1 MTTKDKGDQKELQ
14 KYLSAWQKRHQEYL
28 EKKSQEKA
36 SETDEE
42 ERKDET
48 LQTSESAETNE
59 TDSSEEEKE
68 VQDQDSD
75 DDEVTE
81 SEESEEVEE
90 PSEDDEE
97 AEEVE
102 EPSEDDEEADK
113 ENIEESSDDS
123 EDRTENFVVQADIEI
138 EKEAKPDKPRIE
150 KIHLYRA
157 IPVLVIS
164 SLLILLSLY
173 FITPL
178 GSLKNLV
185 VTGNERVSQDEIIK
199 ATQIDSRDYTLTTFL
214 NRNQYANNLKKAN
227 SWIEKAEISYQF
239 PITFK
244 IQVSEYKILAYEAST
259 GNIYP
264 VISNGTV
271 INQPVKK
278 EALPENYMR
287 LNLSDKAKVKKLVQ
301 ELSDVPDSIKNE
313 IQTVDLTPSKA
324 TKDLLTLTM
333 RDEHK
338 IIVPLS
344 DIHKKLPYYSR
355 VHPLLTEP
363 SIVDME
369 AGIFSYSASLV
380 QKEEQDQEQEKEESS
395 EETVPSETEA
405 APSDVTGE
413 TNN

>member
-42 ERKDET
+42 ERNDET
-48 LQTSESAETNE
+48 FETSESAETNE

-81 SEESEEVEE
+81 SEDV
-90 PSEDDEE
+90 
-97 AEEVE
+97 
-102 EPSEDDEEADK
+102 EEADK

-123 EDRTENFVVQADIEI
+123 EDRTENFVDQADIEI

-185 VTGNERVSQDEIIK
+185 VTGNERVTQDEIIK
-199 ATQIDSRDYTLTTFL
+199 ATQIDSRDYTITTFL

-227 SWIEKAEISYQF
+227 AWIEKAEISYQF

-244 IQVSEYKILAYEAST
+244 IQVTEYKILAYEAST

-395 EETVPSETEA
+395 EETVPGETEA
-405 APSDVTGE
+405 APSDVTDE

>member
-1 MTTKDKGDQKELQ
+1 MTTKDKDDQKELQ

-42 ERKDET
+42 EHNDET
-48 LQTSESAETNE
+48 FEISESTETNE

-81 SEESEEVEE
+81 SEDVEE
-90 PSEDDEE
+90 PEE
-97 AEEVE
+97 
-102 EPSEDDEEADK
+102 
-113 ENIEESSDDS
+113 ENIEESSDVS
-123 EDRTENFVVQADIEI
+123 EDRTENFVDQADIEI
-138 EKEAKPDKPRIE
+138 EKEAKPDKPGIE

-185 VTGNERVSQDEIIK
+185 VTGNERVTQDEIIK

-244 IQVSEYKILAYEAST
+244 IQVTEYKILAYEAST

-395 EETVPSETEA
+395 EETVPGETEA

>member
-42 ERKDET
+42 EHNDET
-48 LQTSESAETNE
+48 FEISESTETNE

-81 SEESEEVEE
+81 SEDVEE
-90 PSEDDEE
+90 PEE
-97 AEEVE
+97 
-102 EPSEDDEEADK
+102 
-113 ENIEESSDDS
+113 ENIEESSDVS
-123 EDRTENFVVQADIEI
+123 EDRTENFVDQADIEI
-138 EKEAKPDKPRIE
+138 EKEAKPDKPGIE

-185 VTGNERVSQDEIIK
+185 VTGNERVTQDEIIK
-199 ATQIDSRDYTLTTFL
+199 ATQIDSRDYTITTFL

-227 SWIEKAEISYQF
+227 AWIEKAEISYQF

-244 IQVSEYKILAYEAST
+244 IQVTEFKILAYEAST

-333 RDEHK
+333 RDENK

>member
-14 KYLSAWQKRHQEYL
+14 KYLSEWQKRHQEYL

-42 ERKDET
+42 ERNDET
-48 LQTSESAETNE
+48 LETSESVGTKE
-59 TDSSEEEKE
+59 TDNSEDEKE
-68 VQDQDSD
+68 DQTQDQASD
-75 DDEVTE
+75 DDETNE
-81 SEESEEVEE
+81 SEETEDVEE
-90 PSEDDEE
+90 PEE
-97 AEEVE
+97 
-102 EPSEDDEEADK
+102 
-113 ENIEESSDDS
+113 ENIEESSDVS
-123 EDRTENFVVQADIEI
+123 EDRTENFVGQADIEI

-178 GSLKNLV
+178 GSLKNIV
-185 VTGNERVSQDEIIK
+185 VTGNERVTQYEIIK

-227 SWIEKAEISYQF
+227 AWIEKAEISYQF

-244 IQVSEYKILAYEAST
+244 IQVTEFKILAYEAST

-287 LNLSDKAKVKKLVQ
+287 LNLFDKAKVKKLMQ

-369 AGIFSYSASLV
+369 AGIFSYSASLA
-380 QKEEQDQEQEKEESS
+380 QKEEQEKNESS
-395 EETVPSETEA
+395 EETEQSETEA
-405 APSDVTGE
+405 APSDVTDE

>member
-28 EKKSQEKA
+28 EKKSREKA

-42 ERKDET
+42 EHNDET
-48 LQTSESAETNE
+48 FETSESTETNE

-81 SEESEEVEE
+81 SEESEDVEE
-90 PSEDDEE
+90 PEE
-97 AEEVE
+97 
-102 EPSEDDEEADK
+102 
-113 ENIEESSDDS
+113 ENIEESSDVS
-123 EDRTENFVVQADIEI
+123 EDRTENFVDQADIEI
-138 EKEAKPDKPRIE
+138 EKEAKPDKPGIE

-185 VTGNERVSQDEIIK
+185 VTGNERVTQDEIIK
-199 ATQIDSRDYTLTTFL
+199 ATQIDSRDYTITTFL

-227 SWIEKAEISYQF
+227 AWIEKAEISYQF

-244 IQVSEYKILAYEAST
+244 IQVTEFKILAYEAST

-287 LNLSDKAKVKKLVQ
+287 LNLSDKAKVKKLMQ

-380 QKEEQDQEQEKEESS
+380 QKEEQEKNESS
-395 EETVPSETEA
+395 EETEQSETEA
-405 APSDVTGE
+405 APSDVTDE

>member
-48 LQTSESAETNE
+48 LQTSEPAETNE

-97 AEEVE
+97 F
-102 EPSEDDEEADK
+102 DK
-113 ENIEESSDDS
+113 ENTEESSDDS
-123 EDRTENFVVQADIEI
+123 EDRTENFVDQADIEI

-185 VTGNERVSQDEIIK
+185 VTGNERVTQDEIIK

-244 IQVSEYKILAYEAST
+244 IQVTEYKILAYEAST

-287 LNLSDKAKVKKLVQ
+287 LNLSDKAKVKKLMQ

-369 AGIFSYSASLV
+369 AGIFSYSASLA
-380 QKEEQDQEQEKEESS
+380 QKEEQEKNESS
-395 EETVPSETEA
+395 EETEQSETEA
-405 APSDVTGE
+405 APSDVTDE

>member
-42 ERKDET
+42 ERNDET
-48 LQTSESAETNE
+48 FETSESAETNE

-68 VQDQDSD
+68 DQDSD

-81 SEESEEVEE
+81 S
-90 PSEDDEE
+90 
-97 AEEVE
+97 EEVE

-113 ENIEESSDDS
+113 ENIEESSDDL
-123 EDRTENFVVQADIEI
+123 EDRTENFIGQADVGI

-150 KIHLYRA
+150 RIHLYRA
-157 IPVLVIS
+157 LPVLVIS

-178 GSLKNLV
+178 GSLKNIV

-244 IQVSEYKILAYEAST
+244 IQVTEYKILAYEAST

-395 EETVPSETEA
+395 EETVPGETEA
-405 APSDVTGE
+405 APSDVTDG

>member
-14 KYLSAWQKRHQEYL
+14 KYLSEWQKRHQEYL

-42 ERKDET
+42 ERNDET
-48 LQTSESAETNE
+48 LETSESAGTNE
-59 TDSSEEEKE
+59 TDNSEDEKE
-68 VQDQDSD
+68 DQAQDQASD
-75 DDEVTE
+75 DDETNE
-81 SEESEEVEE
+81 SEETEDVEE
-90 PSEDDEE
+90 PEE
-97 AEEVE
+97 
-102 EPSEDDEEADK
+102 
-113 ENIEESSDDS
+113 ENIEELSDVS
-123 EDRTENFVVQADIEI
+123 EDRTENFVDQADIEI
-138 EKEAKPDKPRIE
+138 EKEAKSDKPRIE

-178 GSLKNLV
+178 GSLKNIV
-185 VTGNERVSQDEIIK
+185 VTGNERVTQDEIIK

-227 SWIEKAEISYQF
+227 AWIEKSEISYQF

-244 IQVSEYKILAYEAST
+244 IQVTEFKILAYEAST

-287 LNLSDKAKVKKLVQ
+287 LNLSDKAKVKKLMQ

-369 AGIFSYSASLV
+369 AGIFSYSASLA
-380 QKEEQDQEQEKEESS
+380 QKEEQEKNESS
-395 EETVPSETEA
+395 EETEQSETEA
-405 APSDVTGE
+405 APSDVTDE

>member
-42 ERKDET
+42 EHNDET
-48 LQTSESAETNE
+48 FEISESTETNE

-81 SEESEEVEE
+81 SEDVEE
-90 PSEDDEE
+90 PEE
-97 AEEVE
+97 
-102 EPSEDDEEADK
+102 
-113 ENIEESSDDS
+113 ENIEESSDVS
-123 EDRTENFVVQADIEI
+123 EDRTENFVDQADIEI
-138 EKEAKPDKPRIE
+138 EKEAKPDKPGIE

-185 VTGNERVSQDEIIK
+185 VTGNERVTQDEIIK
-199 ATQIDSRDYTLTTFL
+199 ATQIDSRDYTITTFL

-227 SWIEKAEISYQF
+227 AWIEKAEISYQF

-244 IQVSEYKILAYEAST
+244 IQVTEYKILAYEAST

-333 RDEHK
+333 RDENK

>member
-1 MTTKDKGDQKELQ
+1 MTTKDKDDQKELQ

-42 ERKDET
+42 EHNDET
-48 LQTSESAETNE
+48 FEISESTETNE

-81 SEESEEVEE
+81 SEDVEE
-90 PSEDDEE
+90 PEE
-97 AEEVE
+97 
-102 EPSEDDEEADK
+102 
-113 ENIEESSDDS
+113 ENIEESSDVS
-123 EDRTENFVVQADIEI
+123 EDRTENFVDQADIEI
-138 EKEAKPDKPRIE
+138 EKEAKPDKPGIE

-185 VTGNERVSQDEIIK
+185 VTGNERVTQDEIIK

-244 IQVSEYKILAYEAST
+244 IQVTEYKILAYEAST

-287 LNLSDKAKVKKLVQ
+287 LNLSDKAKVKKLMQ

>member
-42 ERKDET
+42 EHNDET
-48 LQTSESAETNE
+48 FEISESTETNE

-81 SEESEEVEE
+81 SEDVEE
-90 PSEDDEE
+90 PEE
-97 AEEVE
+97 
-102 EPSEDDEEADK
+102 
-113 ENIEESSDDS
+113 ENIEESSDVS
-123 EDRTENFVVQADIEI
+123 EDRTENFVDQADLEI

-185 VTGNERVSQDEIIK
+185 VTGNERVTQDEIIK
-199 ATQIDSRDYTLTTFL
+199 ATQIDSRDYTITTFL

-227 SWIEKAEISYQF
+227 AWIEKAEISYQF

-244 IQVSEYKILAYEAST
+244 IQVTEFKILAYEAST

-287 LNLSDKAKVKKLVQ
+287 LNLSDKAKVKKLMQ

-380 QKEEQDQEQEKEESS
+380 QKEEQDQQQEKEESS
-395 EETVPSETEA
+395 EETVPGETEA
-405 APSDVTGE
+405 APSDVTDE

>member
-42 ERKDET
+42 ERNDET
-48 LQTSESAETNE
+48 FETSESTETNE

-81 SEESEEVEE
+81 PEESEEVEE

-97 AEEVE
+97 
-102 EPSEDDEEADK
+102 SDK
-113 ENIEESSDDS
+113 ENTEESSDDS
-123 EDRTENFVVQADIEI
+123 EDRTENFIGQADIGI

-150 KIHLYRA
+150 RIHLYRA
-157 IPVLVIS
+157 LPVLVIS

-178 GSLKNLV
+178 GSLKNIV

-244 IQVSEYKILAYEAST
+244 IQVTEYKILAYEAST

-363 SIVDME
+363 STVDME

-405 APSDVTGE
+405 APSDVTDE

>member
-42 ERKDET
+42 ERNDET
-48 LQTSESAETNE
+48 FETSESTETNE

-68 VQDQDSD
+68 VQDQNSD

-81 SEESEEVEE
+81 SEDVEE
-90 PSEDDEE
+90 PEE
-97 AEEVE
+97 
-102 EPSEDDEEADK
+102 
-113 ENIEESSDDS
+113 ENIEESSDVS
-123 EDRTENFVVQADIEI
+123 EDRTENFVDQADIEI
-138 EKEAKPDKPRIE
+138 EKEAKSDKPRIE

-185 VTGNERVSQDEIIK
+185 VTGNERVTQDEIIK

-227 SWIEKAEISYQF
+227 AWIEKAEISYQF

-244 IQVSEYKILAYEAST
+244 IQVTEYKILAYEAST

-287 LNLSDKAKVKKLVQ
+287 LNLSDKAKVKKLMQ

-313 IQTVDLTPSKA
+313 IQTVDLTPNKA

-380 QKEEQDQEQEKEESS
+380 QKEKQEKNESS
-395 EETVPSETEA
+395 EETEQSETEEV
-405 APSDVTGE
+405 PSDVTDE

>member
-14 KYLSAWQKRHQEYL
+14 KYLSEWQKRHQEYL

-42 ERKDET
+42 ERNAEP
-48 LQTSESAETNE
+48 LETSESAGTKE
-59 TDSSEEEKE
+59 TDNSEDEKE
-68 VQDQDSD
+68 DQTQDQASD
-75 DDEVTE
+75 DDETNE
-81 SEESEEVEE
+81 SEESEDVEE
-90 PSEDDEE
+90 PEE
-97 AEEVE
+97 
-102 EPSEDDEEADK
+102 
-113 ENIEESSDDS
+113 ENIEESSDVS
-123 EDRTENFVVQADIEI
+123 EDRTENFIGQADVGI

-150 KIHLYRA
+150 RIHLYRA
-157 IPVLVIS
+157 LPVLVIS

-178 GSLKNLV
+178 GSLKNIV

-199 ATQIDSRDYTLTTFL
+199 TTQIDSRDYTITTFL

-244 IQVSEYKILAYEAST
+244 IQVTEYKILAYEAST

-287 LNLSDKAKVKKLVQ
+287 LNLSDKAKVKKLVH

>member
-28 EKKSQEKA
+28 EKKSREKA

-42 ERKDET
+42 EHNDET
-48 LQTSESAETNE
+48 FETSESTETNE

-68 VQDQDSD
+68 VQDQNSD

-81 SEESEEVEE
+81 SEDVEE
-90 PSEDDEE
+90 PEE
-97 AEEVE
+97 
-102 EPSEDDEEADK
+102 
-113 ENIEESSDDS
+113 ENIEESSDVS
-123 EDRTENFVVQADIEI
+123 EDRTENFVDQADIEI

-185 VTGNERVSQDEIIK
+185 VTGNERVTQDEIIK

-244 IQVSEYKILAYEAST
+244 IQVTEYKILAYEAST

-287 LNLSDKAKVKKLVQ
+287 LNLSDKAKVKKLMQ

>member
-28 EKKSQEKA
+28 EKKSREKA

-42 ERKDET
+42 EHNDET
-48 LQTSESAETNE
+48 FEISESTETNE

-75 DDEVTE
+75 DDEATE
-81 SEESEEVEE
+81 SEDVEE
-90 PSEDDEE
+90 PEE
-97 AEEVE
+97 
-102 EPSEDDEEADK
+102 
-113 ENIEESSDDS
+113 ENIEESSDVS
-123 EDRTENFVVQADIEI
+123 EDRTENFVDQADIEI

-185 VTGNERVSQDEIIK
+185 VTGNERVTQDEIIK
-199 ATQIDSRDYTLTTFL
+199 ATQIDSRDYTITTFL

-227 SWIEKAEISYQF
+227 AWIEKAEISYQF

-244 IQVSEYKILAYEAST
+244 IKVTEFKILAYEAST

-287 LNLSDKAKVKKLVQ
+287 LNLSDKAKVKKLMQ

>member
-14 KYLSAWQKRHQEYL
+14 KYLSEWQKRHQEYL

-42 ERKDET
+42 ERNDET
-48 LQTSESAETNE
+48 LETSESAGTNE
-59 TDSSEEEKE
+59 TDNSEDEKE
-68 VQDQDSD
+68 DQAQDQASD
-75 DDEVTE
+75 DDETNE
-81 SEESEEVEE
+81 SEETEDVEE
-90 PSEDDEE
+90 PEE
-97 AEEVE
+97 
-102 EPSEDDEEADK
+102 
-113 ENIEESSDDS
+113 ENIEELSDVS
-123 EDRTENFVVQADIEI
+123 EDRTENFVDQADIEI
-138 EKEAKPDKPRIE
+138 EKEAKSDKPRIE

-178 GSLKNLV
+178 GSLKNIV
-185 VTGNERVSQDEIIK
+185 VTGNERVTQDEIIK

-227 SWIEKAEISYQF
+227 AWIEKAEISYQF

-244 IQVSEYKILAYEAST
+244 IQVTEFKILAYEAST

-287 LNLSDKAKVKKLVQ
+287 LNLSDKAKVKKLMQ

-333 RDEHK
+333 KDEHK

-355 VHPLLTEP
+355 VHPLLMEP

-369 AGIFSYSASLV
+369 AGIFSYSASLA
-380 QKEEQDQEQEKEESS
+380 QKEEQEKNESS
-395 EETVPSETEA
+395 EETEQSETEA
-405 APSDVTGE
+405 APSDVTDE

>member
-42 ERKDET
+42 ERNDET
-48 LQTSESAETNE
+48 FETSESTETNE

-97 AEEVE
+97 
-102 EPSEDDEEADK
+102 SDK
-113 ENIEESSDDS
+113 ENTEESSDDS
-123 EDRTENFVVQADIEI
+123 VDRTENFIGQADIGI

-150 KIHLYRA
+150 RIHLYRA
-157 IPVLVIS
+157 LPVLVIS

-185 VTGNERVSQDEIIK
+185 VTGNERVTQDEIIK

-244 IQVSEYKILAYEAST
+244 IQVTEYKILAYEAST

-287 LNLSDKAKVKKLVQ
+287 LNLSDN
-301 ELSDVPDSIKNE
+301 IKNE

-369 AGIFSYSASLV
+369 AGIFSYSASLA
-380 QKEEQDQEQEKEESS
+380 QKEEQEKNESS
-395 EETVPSETEA
+395 EETEQSETEA
-405 APSDVTGE
+405 APSDVTDE

>member
-28 EKKSQEKA
+28 EKKSREKA

-42 ERKDET
+42 EHNDET
-48 LQTSESAETNE
+48 FETSESTETNE

-68 VQDQDSD
+68 VQDQNSD

-81 SEESEEVEE
+81 SEESEDVEE
-90 PSEDDEE
+90 PEE
-97 AEEVE
+97 
-102 EPSEDDEEADK
+102 
-113 ENIEESSDDS
+113 ENIEESSDVS
-123 EDRTENFVVQADIEI
+123 EDRTENFVDQADIEI
-138 EKEAKPDKPRIE
+138 EKEAKPDKPGIE

-185 VTGNERVSQDEIIK
+185 VTGNERVTQDEIIK

-227 SWIEKAEISYQF
+227 AWIEKAEISYQF

-244 IQVSEYKILAYEAST
+244 IQVTEYKILAYEAST

-333 RDEHK
+333 RDENK

>member
-42 ERKDET
+42 ERNAEP
-48 LQTSESAETNE
+48 LETSESAETSE
-59 TDSSEEEKE
+59 KDSSEEEKE

-81 SEESEEVEE
+81 SEEGEEGEE

-97 AEEVE
+97 
-102 EPSEDDEEADK
+102 SDK
-113 ENIEESSDDS
+113 ENTEESSDDS
-123 EDRTENFVVQADIEI
+123 EDRTENYIGQADIGI

-150 KIHLYRA
+150 RIHLYRA
-157 IPVLVIS
+157 LPVLVIS

-178 GSLKNLV
+178 GSLKNIV

-244 IQVSEYKILAYEAST
+244 IQVTEYKILAYEAST

-333 RDEHK
+333 RDENK

>member
-28 EKKSQEKA
+28 EKKSREKA

-42 ERKDET
+42 EHNDET
-48 LQTSESAETNE
+48 FETSESTETNE

-68 VQDQDSD
+68 VQDQNSY

-97 AEEVE
+97 
-102 EPSEDDEEADK
+102 SDK
-113 ENIEESSDDS
+113 ENIEESSDVS
-123 EDRTENFVVQADIEI
+123 EDRTENFVDQADLEI

-185 VTGNERVSQDEIIK
+185 ITGNERVTQDEIIK

-244 IQVSEYKILAYEAST
+244 IQVTEYKILAYEAST

-287 LNLSDKAKVKKLVQ
+287 LNLSDKAKVKKLMQ

>member
-14 KYLSAWQKRHQEYL
+14 KYLSEWQKRHQEYL

-42 ERKDET
+42 ERNDET
-48 LQTSESAETNE
+48 LETSESAGTNE
-59 TDSSEEEKE
+59 TDNSEDEKE
-68 VQDQDSD
+68 DQAQDQASD
-75 DDEVTE
+75 DDETNE
-81 SEESEEVEE
+81 SEETEDVEE
-90 PSEDDEE
+90 PEE
-97 AEEVE
+97 
-102 EPSEDDEEADK
+102 
-113 ENIEESSDDS
+113 ENIEELSDVS
-123 EDRTENFVVQADIEI
+123 EDRTENFVDQADIEI
-138 EKEAKPDKPRIE
+138 EKEAKSDKPRIE

-178 GSLKNLV
+178 GSLKNIV
-185 VTGNERVSQDEIIK
+185 VTGNERVTQDEIIK

-227 SWIEKAEISYQF
+227 AWIEKAEISYQF

-244 IQVSEYKILAYEAST
+244 IQVTEFKILAYEAST

-287 LNLSDKAKVKKLVQ
+287 LNLSDKAKVKKLMQ

-324 TKDLLTLTM
+324 TKDLLTLIM

-369 AGIFSYSASLV
+369 AGIFSYSASLA
-380 QKEEQDQEQEKEESS
+380 QKEEQEKNESS
-395 EETVPSETEA
+395 EETEQSETEA
-405 APSDVTGE
+405 APSDVTDE

>member
-1 MTTKDKGDQKELQ
+1 MTTKDKDDQKELQ

-42 ERKDET
+42 EHNDET
-48 LQTSESAETNE
+48 FEISESTETNE

-81 SEESEEVEE
+81 SEDVEE
-90 PSEDDEE
+90 PEE
-97 AEEVE
+97 
-102 EPSEDDEEADK
+102 
-113 ENIEESSDDS
+113 ENIEESSDVS
-123 EDRTENFVVQADIEI
+123 EDRTENFVDQADIEI
-138 EKEAKPDKPRIE
+138 EKEAKPDKPGIE

-185 VTGNERVSQDEIIK
+185 VTGNERVTQDEIIK

-227 SWIEKAEISYQF
+227 AWIEKAEISYQF

-244 IQVSEYKILAYEAST
+244 IQVTEYKILAYEAST

-395 EETVPSETEA
+395 EETVPGETEA

>member
-14 KYLSAWQKRHQEYL
+14 KYLSEWQKRHQEYL

-42 ERKDET
+42 ERNDET
-48 LQTSESAETNE
+48 LETSESAGTNE
-59 TDSSEEEKE
+59 TDNSEDEKE
-68 VQDQDSD
+68 DQAQDQASD
-75 DDEVTE
+75 DDETNE
-81 SEESEEVEE
+81 SEETEDVEE
-90 PSEDDEE
+90 PEE
-97 AEEVE
+97 
-102 EPSEDDEEADK
+102 
-113 ENIEESSDDS
+113 ENIEESSDVS
-123 EDRTENFVVQADIEI
+123 EDRTENFVDQADIEI

-178 GSLKNLV
+178 GSLKNIV
-185 VTGNERVSQDEIIK
+185 VTGNDRVTQDEIIK

-244 IQVSEYKILAYEAST
+244 IQVTEFKILAYEAST

-287 LNLSDKAKVKKLVQ
+287 LNLSDKAKVKKLMQ

-313 IQTVDLTPSKA
+313 IQTVNLTPSKA

-333 RDEHK
+333 KDEHK

-369 AGIFSYSASLV
+369 AGIFSYSASLA
-380 QKEEQDQEQEKEESS
+380 QKEEQEKNESS
-395 EETVPSETEA
+395 EETEQSETEA
-405 APSDVTGE
+405 APSDVTDE

>member
-14 KYLSAWQKRHQEYL
+14 KYLSEWQKRHQEYL

-42 ERKDET
+42 ERNDET
-48 LQTSESAETNE
+48 LETSESAGTNE
-59 TDSSEEEKE
+59 TDNSEDEKE
-68 VQDQDSD
+68 DQAQDQASD
-75 DDEVTE
+75 DDETNE
-81 SEESEEVEE
+81 SEETEDVEE
-90 PSEDDEE
+90 PEE
-97 AEEVE
+97 
-102 EPSEDDEEADK
+102 
-113 ENIEESSDDS
+113 ENIEELSDVS
-123 EDRTENFVVQADIEI
+123 EDRTENFVDQADIEI
-138 EKEAKPDKPRIE
+138 EKEAKSDKPRIE

-178 GSLKNLV
+178 GSLKNIV
-185 VTGNERVSQDEIIK
+185 VTGNERVTQDEIIK

-227 SWIEKAEISYQF
+227 AWIEKAEISYQF

-244 IQVSEYKILAYEAST
+244 IQVTEFKILAYEAST

-287 LNLSDKAKVKKLVQ
+287 LNLSDKAKVKKLMQ

-324 TKDLLTLTM
+324 TTDLLTLTM

-380 QKEEQDQEQEKEESS
+380 QKEEQEKNESS
-395 EETVPSETEA
+395 EETEQSETEA
-405 APSDVTGE
+405 APSDVTDE

>member
-42 ERKDET
+42 EGNDET
-48 LQTSESAETNE
+48 FETSESAGTKE
-59 TDSSEEEKE
+59 TDNSEDEKE
-68 VQDQDSD
+68 DQTQDQASD
-75 DDEVTE
+75 DDETNE

-97 AEEVE
+97 
-102 EPSEDDEEADK
+102 SDK
-113 ENIEESSDDS
+113 ENIEESSDVS
-123 EDRTENFVVQADIEI
+123 EDRTENFVDQADIEI

-185 VTGNERVSQDEIIK
+185 ITGNERVTQDEIIK

-244 IQVSEYKILAYEAST
+244 IQVTEYKILAYEAST

-287 LNLSDKAKVKKLVQ
+287 LNLSDKAKVKKLMQ

>member
-28 EKKSQEKA
+28 EKKSREKA

-42 ERKDET
+42 EHNDET
-48 LQTSESAETNE
+48 FETSESTETNE

-68 VQDQDSD
+68 VQDQNSD

-81 SEESEEVEE
+81 SEDVEE
-90 PSEDDEE
+90 PEE
-97 AEEVE
+97 
-102 EPSEDDEEADK
+102 
-113 ENIEESSDDS
+113 ENIEESSDVS
-123 EDRTENFVVQADIEI
+123 EDRTENFVDQADIEI

-185 VTGNERVSQDEIIK
+185 ITGNERVTQDEIIK
-199 ATQIDSRDYTLTTFL
+199 ATQIDSRDYSLTTFL

-244 IQVSEYKILAYEAST
+244 IQVTEYKILAYEAST

-287 LNLSDKAKVKKLVQ
+287 LNLSDKAKVKKLMQ

>member
-42 ERKDET
+42 ENNDET
-48 LQTSESAETNE
+48 FETSESTETNE

-68 VQDQDSD
+68 VQDQNSD

-97 AEEVE
+97 
-102 EPSEDDEEADK
+102 SDK
-113 ENIEESSDDS
+113 ENTEEASDDS
-123 EDRTENFVVQADIEI
+123 EDRTENFIGQADVGI
-138 EKEAKPDKPRIE
+138 EKESKPDKPRIE
-150 KIHLYRA
+150 RIHLYRA
-157 IPVLVIS
+157 LPVLVIS

-178 GSLKNLV
+178 GSLKNIV

-227 SWIEKAEISYQF
+227 AWIEKAEISYQF

-244 IQVSEYKILAYEAST
+244 IQVTEFKILAYEAST

-380 QKEEQDQEQEKEESS
+380 QKEEQDQEQEKEKSS

-405 APSDVTGE
+405 APSDVTDE

>member
-14 KYLSAWQKRHQEYL
+14 KYLSEWQKRHQEYL
-28 EKKSQEKA
+28 EKKSQEKV

-42 ERKDET
+42 ERNDET
-48 LQTSESAETNE
+48 LETSESAGTNE
-59 TDSSEEEKE
+59 TDNSEDEKE
-68 VQDQDSD
+68 DQAQDQASD
-75 DDEVTE
+75 DDETNE
-81 SEESEEVEE
+81 SEETEDVEE
-90 PSEDDEE
+90 PEE
-97 AEEVE
+97 
-102 EPSEDDEEADK
+102 
-113 ENIEESSDDS
+113 ENIEELSDVS
-123 EDRTENFVVQADIEI
+123 EDRTENFVDQADIEI
-138 EKEAKPDKPRIE
+138 EKEAKSDKPRIE

-178 GSLKNLV
+178 GSLKNIV
-185 VTGNERVSQDEIIK
+185 VTGNERVTQDEIIK

-227 SWIEKAEISYQF
+227 AWIEKAEISYQF

-244 IQVSEYKILAYEAST
+244 IQVTEFKILAYEAST

-287 LNLSDKAKVKKLVQ
+287 LNLSDKAKVKKLMQ

-333 RDEHK
+333 KDEHK

-380 QKEEQDQEQEKEESS
+380 QKEEQEKNESS
-395 EETVPSETEA
+395 EETEQSETEA
-405 APSDVTGE
+405 APSDVTDE

>member
-14 KYLSAWQKRHQEYL
+14 KYLSEWQKRHQEYL

-36 SETDEE
+36 SENDEE
-42 ERKDET
+42 ERNDET
-48 LQTSESAETNE
+48 LETSESVGTKE
-59 TDSSEEEKE
+59 TDNSEDEKE
-68 VQDQDSD
+68 DQTQDQASD
-75 DDEVTE
+75 DDETNE
-81 SEESEEVEE
+81 SEETEDVEE
-90 PSEDDEE
+90 PEE
-97 AEEVE
+97 
-102 EPSEDDEEADK
+102 
-113 ENIEESSDDS
+113 ENIEESSDVS
-123 EDRTENFVVQADIEI
+123 EDRTENFVGQADIGI

-150 KIHLYRA
+150 RIHLYRA
-157 IPVLVIS
+157 LPVLVIS

-178 GSLKNLV
+178 GSLKNIV

-244 IQVSEYKILAYEAST
+244 IQVTEYKILAYEAST

-287 LNLSDKAKVKKLVQ
+287 LNLSDKAKVKKLMQ

-324 TKDLLTLTM
+324 TKDLLTLKM

-380 QKEEQDQEQEKEESS
+380 QKEEQEKNESS
-395 EETVPSETEA
+395 EETEQSETEA
-405 APSDVTGE
+405 APSDVTDE

>member
-36 SETDEE
+36 SETDAE
-42 ERKDET
+42 ERNAET
-48 LQTSESAETNE
+48 FETSESTETNE

-81 SEESEEVEE
+81 PEESEEVEE

-97 AEEVE
+97 
-102 EPSEDDEEADK
+102 SDK
-113 ENIEESSDDS
+113 ENTEESSDDS
-123 EDRTENFVVQADIEI
+123 EDRTENFIGQADVGI
-138 EKEAKPDKPRIE
+138 EKESKPDKPRIE
-150 KIHLYRA
+150 RIHLYRA
-157 IPVLVIS
+157 LPVLVIS

-178 GSLKNLV
+178 GSLKNIV

-244 IQVSEYKILAYEAST
+244 IQVTEYKILAYEAST

-395 EETVPSETEA
+395 EETVPSETEV
-405 APSDVTGE
+405 APSDVTDE

>member
-1 MTTKDKGDQKELQ
+1 MTTKDKDDQKELQ
-14 KYLSAWQKRHQEYL
+14 KYLSEWQKRHQEYL

-42 ERKDET
+42 ERNDET
-48 LQTSESAETNE
+48 LETSESAGTNE
-59 TDSSEEEKE
+59 TDNSEDEKE
-68 VQDQDSD
+68 DQAQDQASD
-75 DDEVTE
+75 DDETNE
-81 SEESEEVEE
+81 SEETEDVEE
-90 PSEDDEE
+90 PEE
-97 AEEVE
+97 
-102 EPSEDDEEADK
+102 
-113 ENIEESSDDS
+113 ENIEESSDVS
-123 EDRTENFVVQADIEI
+123 EDRTENFVDQADIEI
-138 EKEAKPDKPRIE
+138 EKEAKPDKPGIE

-185 VTGNERVSQDEIIK
+185 VTGNERVTQDEIIK

-227 SWIEKAEISYQF
+227 AWIEKAEISYQF

-244 IQVSEYKILAYEAST
+244 IQVTEYKILAYEAST

-287 LNLSDKAKVKKLVQ
+287 LNLSDKAKVKKLMQ

-380 QKEEQDQEQEKEESS
+380 QKEEQEKNESS
-395 EETVPSETEA
+395 EETEQSETEA
-405 APSDVTGE
+405 APSDVTDE

>member
-28 EKKSQEKA
+28 EKKSREKA

-42 ERKDET
+42 EHNDET
-48 LQTSESAETNE
+48 FETSESTETNE

-68 VQDQDSD
+68 VQDQNSD

-81 SEESEEVEE
+81 SEETEDVEE
-90 PSEDDEE
+90 PEE
-97 AEEVE
+97 
-102 EPSEDDEEADK
+102 
-113 ENIEESSDDS
+113 ENIEESSDVS
-123 EDRTENFVVQADIEI
+123 EDRTENFVDQADIEI
-138 EKEAKPDKPRIE
+138 EKEAKPDKPGIE

-214 NRNQYANNLKKAN
+214 NRNLYANNLKKAN
-227 SWIEKAEISYQF
+227 AWIEKAEISYQF

-244 IQVSEYKILAYEAST
+244 IQVTEYKILAYEAST

-264 VISNGTV
+264 VISNGTM

-333 RDEHK
+333 RDENK